1 MQQLMNLWCI
11 IQIADHQRNQLQ
23 TSSSIFSLLMHFADF
38 VAERCVSARLSD
50 PPRRFQGKYFS
61 YKAPK
66 RSRCSVCAYKKISPR
81 SKARMIQRLHTGAL
95 NVKFTSVLEGALNS
109 ITQGS
114 IIEII
119 NISLNFHILIII
131 LVTFVIHFFT
141 LCNNDVKDC
150 II

>member
-1 MQQLMNLWCI
+1 
-11 IQIADHQRNQLQ
+11 
-23 TSSSIFSLLMHFADF
+23 MHTKRFHPG
-38 VAERCVSARLSD
+38 VKLERT
-50 PPRRFQGKYFS
+50 
-61 YKAPK
+61 
-66 RSRCSVCAYKKISPR
+66 
-81 SKARMIQRLHTGAL
+81 QRLHTGAL

-119 NISLNFHILIII
+119 NISLNFDVLIII

-141 LCNNDVKDC
+141 LCNDDVMDC

>member
-1 MQQLMNLWCI
+1 
-11 IQIADHQRNQLQ
+11 
-23 TSSSIFSLLMHFADF
+23 MHTKRFHPG
-38 VAERCVSARLSD
+38 VKLERT
-50 PPRRFQGKYFS
+50 
-61 YKAPK
+61 
-66 RSRCSVCAYKKISPR
+66 
-81 SKARMIQRLHTGAL
+81 QRLHTGAL

-119 NISLNFHILIII
+119 NISLNFHVLIII

-141 LCNNDVKDC
+141 LCNNDVMDC